1 MSSYLSKT
9 LTSKL
14 RESKPIDEVV
24 LKILRASEDVVLCQA
39 MVEGHKRVLHAY
51 GIKNISS
58 FNTDWIGRDDVI
70 LIVAMSADGNKIL
83 GGTRLQSGD
92 KPEDFPLY
100 QAVGHMD
107 EGLKPWLSNLLK
119 DGTMEL
125 NGMWNSIEL
134 AGMGLGVEWM
144 VQSAMASMSILDLRN
159 ILALTSPVT
168 RKMRDKMGWSIQD
181 QFGDD
186 GYFKYPNDKLL
197 ASIEQFIFPDDL
209 PKSQKDVRVFL
220 DELWADPTGYV
231 MNIKGSKG
239 RLKVCFNI
247 SV

>member
-70 LIVAMSADGNKIL
+70 LIVAMSTDGNKIL
-83 GGTRLQSGD
+83 AGTRLQSGD
-92 KPEDFPLY
+92 KPEDLPLY

-107 EGLKPWLSNLLK
+107 EGLKPWLATLLK

-168 RKMRDKMGWSIQD
+168 RKMRDKMGWSIKD

-209 PKSQKDVRVFL
+209 PKSQKEVRVFL

-231 MNIKGSKG
+231 MNIKGPKG
-239 RLKVCFNI
+239 KLKVSFNI

>member
-58 FNTDWIGRDDVI
+58 FNTDWFGRDDVI
-70 LIVAMSADGNKIL
+70 LIVAMSADGNKML
-83 GGTRLQSGD
+83 AGTRLQSGD
-92 KPEDFPLY
+92 NPEDFPLY

-168 RKMRDKMGWSIQD
+168 RKMRDKMGWSIKD

-197 ASIEQFIFPDDL
+197 ASIEQFVFPDDL

-220 DELWADPTGYV
+220 EELWADPTGYV
-231 MNIKGSKG
+231 MNIKGPKG
-239 RLKVCFNI
+239 KLKVRFNI

>member
-58 FNTDWIGRDDVI
+58 FNTDWFGRDDVI

-83 GGTRLQSGD
+83 AGTRLQSGD
-92 KPEDFPLY
+92 NPEDFPLY

-168 RKMRDKMGWSIQD
+168 RKMRDKMGWSIKD

-197 ASIEQFIFPDDL
+197 ASIEQFVFPDDL

-220 DELWADPTGYV
+220 EELWADPTGYV
-231 MNIKGSKG
+231 MNIKGPKG
-239 RLKVCFNI
+239 KLKVRFNI

>member
-58 FNTDWIGRDDVI
+58 FNTDWMGRDDVI

-83 GGTRLQSGD
+83 AGTRLQSGD
-92 KPEDFPLY
+92 KPEDLPLY

-107 EGLKPWLSNLLK
+107 EGLKPWLATLLK
-119 DGTMEL
+119 DQTMEL

-168 RKMRDKMGWSIQD
+168 RKMRDKMGWSIKD

-197 ASIEQFIFPDDL
+197 ASIEQFIFQDDL
-209 PKSQKDVRVFL
+209 PKSQKEVRVFL

-231 MNIKGSKG
+231 MNIKGPKG
-239 RLKVCFNI
+239 KLKVSFNI

>member
-58 FNTDWIGRDDVI
+58 FNTDWFGRDDVI
-70 LIVAMSADGNKIL
+70 LIVAMSADGNKML
-83 GGTRLQSGD
+83 AGTRLQSGD
-92 KPEDFPLY
+92 NPEDFPLY

-144 VQSAMASMSILDLRN
+144 VQSAMASMSLLDLRN

-168 RKMRDKMGWSIQD
+168 RKMRDKMGWSIKD

-197 ASIEQFIFPDDL
+197 ASIEQFVFPDDL

-220 DELWADPTGYV
+220 EELWADPTGYV
-231 MNIKGSKG
+231 MNIKGPKG
-239 RLKVCFNI
+239 KLKVRFNI

>member
-83 GGTRLQSGD
+83 AGTRLQSGD
-92 KPEDFPLY
+92 NPEDFPLY

-107 EGLKPWLSNLLK
+107 EGLKPWLSTLLK

-168 RKMRDKMGWSIQD
+168 RKLRDKMGWSIKD

-209 PKSQKDVRVFL
+209 PKSQKEVRVFL

-231 MNIKGSKG
+231 MNIKGPKG
-239 RLKVCFNI
+239 KLKVSFNI

>member
-58 FNTDWIGRDDVI
+58 FNTDWFGRDDVI
-70 LIVAMSADGNKIL
+70 LIVAMSADGNKML
-83 GGTRLQSGD
+83 AGTRLQSGD
-92 KPEDFPLY
+92 NPEDFPLY

-168 RKMRDKMGWSIQD
+168 RKMRDKMGWSIKD

-197 ASIEQFIFPDDL
+197 ASIEQFVFPDDL

-231 MNIKGSKG
+231 MNIKGPKG
-239 RLKVCFNI
+239 KLKVRFNI

>member
-58 FNTDWIGRDDVI
+58 FNTDWFGRDDVI
-70 LIVAMSADGNKIL
+70 LIVAMSADGNKML
-83 GGTRLQSGD
+83 AGTRLQSGD
-92 KPEDFPLY
+92 NPEDFPLY

-144 VQSAMASMSILDLRN
+144 VQSAMASMSLLDLRN

-168 RKMRDKMGWSIQD
+168 RKMRDKMGWSIKD

-197 ASIEQFIFPDDL
+197 ASIEQFVFPDDL

-231 MNIKGSKG
+231 MNIKGPKG
-239 RLKVCFNI
+239 KLKVRFNI

>member
-24 LKILRASEDVVLCQA
+24 LKILRASEDVELCQS

-70 LIVAMSADGNKIL
+70 LIVAMSADGKKVL
-83 GGTRLQSGD
+83 AGTRLQSGD

-107 EGLKPWLSNLLK
+107 EGLKSWLATLIQ

-144 VQSAMASMSILDLRN
+144 VQSAMASMSMLDLRN
-159 ILALTSPVT
+159 LFALTSPVT
-168 RKMRDKMGWSIQD
+168 RRMRDKMGWSIQD

-197 ASIEQFIFPDDL
+197 ASIEHFIFPDDL

-231 MNIKGSKG
+231 MNIKGPKG
-239 RLKVCFNI
+239 KLKVRFNI

>member
-1 MSSYLSKT
+1 
-9 LTSKL
+9 
-14 RESKPIDEVV
+14 
-24 LKILRASEDVVLCQA
+24 

-70 LIVAMSADGNKIL
+70 LIVAMSTDGNKIL
-83 GGTRLQSGD
+83 AGTRLQSGD
-92 KPEDFPLY
+92 KPEDLPLY

-107 EGLKPWLSNLLK
+107 EGLKPWLATLLK

-168 RKMRDKMGWSIQD
+168 RKMRDKMGWSIKD

-209 PKSQKDVRVFL
+209 PKSQKEVRVFL

-231 MNIKGSKG
+231 MNIKGPKG
-239 RLKVCFNI
+239 KLKVSFNI

>member
-14 RESKPIDEVV
+14 RESKPIDKVV
-24 LKILRASEDVVLCQA
+24 LTILRASEDVELCQA
-39 MVEGHKRVLHAY
+39 MVEGHKRVLKTY

-58 FNTDWIGRDDVI
+58 FNTDWIGRNDVI
-70 LIVAMSADGNKIL
+70 LIVAMSADGDKVL
-83 GGTRLQSGD
+83 AGTRLQTGV

-100 QAVGHMD
+100 QAVGAMD
-107 EGLKPWLSNLLK
+107 EELKPWLISLIK

-144 VQSAMASMSILDLRN
+144 VQTAMASMSMLDLRN
-159 ILALTSPVT
+159 ICALTSPVT

-181 QFGDD
+181 QFGDE

-197 ASIEQFIFPDDL
+197 ASIEHFIFPDDL
-209 PKSQKDVRVFL
+209 PKSQKDVRMFME
-220 DELWADPTGYV
+220 ELWADPTGYV
-231 MNIKGSKG
+231 MNVKGPKG
-239 RLKVCFNI
+239 KLTVLFNI

>member
-144 VQSAMASMSILDLRN
+144 VQSAMASMSLLDLRN

-168 RKMRDKMGWSIQD
+168 RKMRDKMGWSIKD

-197 ASIEQFIFPDDL
+197 ASIEQFVFPDDL

-231 MNIKGSKG
+231 MNIKGPKG
-239 RLKVCFNI
+239 KLKVRFNI

>member
-83 GGTRLQSGD
+83 AGTRLQTGV

-107 EGLKPWLSNLLK
+107 EGLKPWLSTLLK

-168 RKMRDKMGWSIQD
+168 RKMRDKMGWSIKD

-231 MNIKGSKG
+231 MNIKGPKG
-239 RLKVCFNI
+239 KLKVSFNI

>member
-70 LIVAMSADGNKIL
+70 LIVAMSTDGNKIL
-83 GGTRLQSGD
+83 AGTRLQSGD
-92 KPEDFPLY
+92 KPDDLRLY

-107 EGLKPWLSNLLK
+107 EGLKPWLATLLK

-168 RKMRDKMGWSIQD
+168 RKMRDKMGWSIKD

-209 PKSQKDVRVFL
+209 PKSQKEVRVFL

-231 MNIKGSKG
+231 MNIKGPKG
-239 RLKVCFNI
+239 KLKVSFNI

>member
-14 RESKPIDEVV
+14 RESKPIDKVV
-24 LKILRASEDVVLCQA
+24 LTILRASEDVELCQA
-39 MVEGHKRVLHAY
+39 MVEGHKRVLKTY

-58 FNTDWIGRDDVI
+58 FNTDWIGRNDVI
-70 LIVAMSADGNKIL
+70 LIVAMSADGDKVL
-83 GGTRLQSGD
+83 AGTRLQTGS

-100 QAVGHMD
+100 QAVGAMD
-107 EGLKPWLSNLLK
+107 EELKPWLTSLIK

-144 VQSAMASMSILDLRN
+144 VQTAMASMSMLDLRN
-159 ILALTSPVT
+159 IFALTSPVT
-168 RKMRDKMGWSIQD
+168 RKMRNKMGWSIQD

-197 ASIEQFIFPDDL
+197 ASIEHFIFPDDL
-209 PKSQKDVRVFL
+209 PKSQKDVRMFME
-220 DELWADPTGYV
+220 ELWADPTGYV
-231 MNIKGSKG
+231 MNVKGPKG
-239 RLKVCFNI
+239 KLTVRFNI

>member
-1 MSSYLSKT
+1 MSSYLFKT

-24 LKILRASEDVVLCQA
+24 LKILRASEDVDLCQA

-58 FNTDWIGRDDVI
+58 FNTDWIGREDVV
-70 LIVAMSADGNKIL
+70 LIVAMSADGNKVL
-83 GGTRLQSGD
+83 GGTRLQSGL

-100 QAVGHMD
+100 QAVGSMD
-107 EGLKPWLSNLLK
+107 EKLKPWLTSLIK

-134 AGMGLGVEWM
+134 AGLGLGVEWM
-144 VQSAMASMSILDLRN
+144 VQSAMASMSMLDLRN

-168 RKMRDKMGWSIQD
+168 RRMRDKMGWSIQD
-181 QFGDD
+181 QFGDE
-186 GYFKYPNDKLL
+186 GYFKYPNEKLK
-197 ASIEQFIFPDDL
+197 ASIEHFVFPDDL
-209 PKSQKDVRVFL
+209 PKSQKEVRMFL
-220 DELWADPTGYV
+220 EELWADPTGYV
-231 MNIKGSKG
+231 MNVKGPKG
-239 RLKVCFNI
+239 KVSVRFNI
-247 SV
+247 AL

>member
-58 FNTDWIGRDDVI
+58 FNTDWMGRDDVI

-83 GGTRLQSGD
+83 AGTRLQSGD
-92 KPEDFPLY
+92 NPEDFPLY

-107 EGLKPWLSNLLK
+107 EGLKPWLATLLK
-119 DGTMEL
+119 DQTMEL

-168 RKMRDKMGWSIQD
+168 RKMRDKMGWSIKD
-181 QFGDD
+181 QFGDE

-209 PKSQKDVRVFL
+209 PKSQKEVRVFL

-231 MNIKGSKG
+231 MNIKGPKG
-239 RLKVCFNI
+239 KLKVSFNI

>member
-83 GGTRLQSGD
+83 AGTRLQTGD

-107 EGLKPWLSNLLK
+107 EGLKPWLSTLLK

-134 AGMGLGVEWM
+134 AGMGL
-144 VQSAMASMSILDLRN
+144 
-159 ILALTSPVT
+159 
-168 RKMRDKMGWSIQD
+168 
-181 QFGDD
+181 
-186 GYFKYPNDKLL
+186 
-197 ASIEQFIFPDDL
+197 
-209 PKSQKDVRVFL
+209 
-220 DELWADPTGYV
+220 
-231 MNIKGSKG
+231 
-239 RLKVCFNI
+239 
-247 SV
+247 

>member
-58 FNTDWIGRDDVI
+58 FNTDWFGRDDVI
-70 LIVAMSADGNKIL
+70 LIVAMSADGNKML
-83 GGTRLQSGD
+83 AGTRLQSGD
-92 KPEDFPLY
+92 NPEDFPLY

-107 EGLKPWLSNLLK
+107 EGLKPWLSNLVK

-168 RKMRDKMGWSIQD
+168 RKMRDKMGWSIKD

-197 ASIEQFIFPDDL
+197 ASIEQFVFPDDL

-220 DELWADPTGYV
+220 EELWADPTGYV
-231 MNIKGSKG
+231 MNIKGPKG
-239 RLKVCFNI
+239 KLKVRFNI

>member
-58 FNTDWIGRDDVI
+58 FNTDWFGRDDVI

-83 GGTRLQSGD
+83 AGTRLQSGD
-92 KPEDFPLY
+92 NPEDFPLY

-107 EGLKPWLSNLLK
+107 EGLKPWLSNLVK

-168 RKMRDKMGWSIQD
+168 RKMRDKMGWSIKD

-186 GYFKYPNDKLL
+186 GYFNYPNDKLL
-197 ASIEQFIFPDDL
+197 ASIEQFVFPDDL

-220 DELWADPTGYV
+220 EELWADPTGYV
-231 MNIKGSKG
+231 MNIKGPKG
-239 RLKVCFNI
+239 KLKVRFNI

>member
-58 FNTDWIGRDDVI
+58 FNTDWMGRDDVI

-83 GGTRLQSGD
+83 AGTRLQSGD
-92 KPEDFPLY
+92 KPEDLPLY

-107 EGLKPWLSNLLK
+107 EGLKPWLATLLK
-119 DGTMEL
+119 DQTMEL

-168 RKMRDKMGWSIQD
+168 RKMRDKMGWSIKD

-209 PKSQKDVRVFL
+209 PKSQKEVRVFL

-231 MNIKGSKG
+231 MNIKGPKG
-239 RLKVCFNI
+239 KLKVRFNI

>member
-58 FNTDWIGRDDVI
+58 FNTDWFGRDDVI

-83 GGTRLQSGD
+83 AGTRLQSGD
-92 KPEDFPLY
+92 NPEDFPLY

-107 EGLKPWLSNLLK
+107 EGLKPWLSNLVK

-168 RKMRDKMGWSIQD
+168 RKMRDKMGWSIKD

-197 ASIEQFIFPDDL
+197 ASIEQFVFPDDL

-220 DELWADPTGYV
+220 EELWADPTGYV
-231 MNIKGSKG
+231 MNIKGPKG
-239 RLKVCFNI
+239 KLKVRFNI

>member
-14 RESKPIDEVV
+14 SEAKPVDEVV
-24 LKILRASEDVVLCQA
+24 LKILRASEDVGLCQA
-39 MVEGHKRVLHAY
+39 MVDGHKRVLHAY

-58 FNTDWIGRDDVI
+58 FNTDWIGRDDVV
-70 LIVAMSADGNKIL
+70 LIVAMSADGEKVL
-83 GGTRLQSGD
+83 AGTRLQSGD

-100 QAVGHMD
+100 QAVGAMD
-107 EGLKPWLSNLLK
+107 DSLKPWLSSLIK

-144 VQSAMASMSILDLRN
+144 VQSAMASMSMLDLRN

-168 RKMRDKMGWSIQD
+168 RRMRDKMGWSIQD
-181 QFGDD
+181 QFGDG
-186 GYFKYPNDKLL
+186 GYFKYPNDKLR
-197 ASIEQFIFPDDL
+197 ASIEHFIFPDDL
-209 PKSQKDVRVFL
+209 PKTHKDVKVFM
-220 DELWADPTGYV
+220 EEIWADPSGYV
-231 MNIKGSKG
+231 MNIKGPKG
-239 RLKVCFNI
+239 NLKVRFNI

>member
-58 FNTDWIGRDDVI
+58 FNTDWFGRDDVI

-83 GGTRLQSGD
+83 AGTRLQSGD
-92 KPEDFPLY
+92 NPEDFPLY

-107 EGLKPWLSNLLK
+107 EGLKPWLSNLVK

-144 VQSAMASMSILDLRN
+144 YNLRW
-159 ILALTSPVT
+159 P
-168 RKMRDKMGWSIQD
+168 QC
-181 QFGDD
+181 QF
-186 GYFKYPNDKLL
+186 
-197 ASIEQFIFPDDL
+197 
-209 PKSQKDVRVFL
+209 
-220 DELWADPTGYV
+220 
-231 MNIKGSKG
+231 
-239 RLKVCFNI
+239 
-247 SV
+247 

>member
-58 FNTDWIGRDDVI
+58 FNTDWFGRDDVI

-83 GGTRLQSGD
+83 AGTRLQSGD
-92 KPEDFPLY
+92 NPEDFPLY

-107 EGLKPWLSNLLK
+107 EGLKPWLSNLVK

-168 RKMRDKMGWSIQD
+168 RKMRDKMGWSIKD

-197 ASIEQFIFPDDL
+197 ASIEQFVFPDDL

-231 MNIKGSKG
+231 MNIKGPKG
-239 RLKVCFNI
+239 KLKVRFNI

>member
-58 FNTDWIGRDDVI
+58 FNTDWMGRDDVI

-83 GGTRLQSGD
+83 AGTRLQSGD
-92 KPEDFPLY
+92 KPEDLPLY

-107 EGLKPWLSNLLK
+107 EGLKPWLATLLK
-119 DGTMEL
+119 DQTMEL

-168 RKMRDKMGWSIQD
+168 RKMRDKMGWSIKD

-209 PKSQKDVRVFL
+209 PKSQKEVRVFL

-231 MNIKGSKG
+231 MNIKGPKG
-239 RLKVCFNI
+239 KLKVSFNI

>member
-58 FNTDWIGRDDVI
+58 FNTDWFGRDDVI
-70 LIVAMSADGNKIL
+70 LIVAMSADGNKML
-83 GGTRLQSGD
+83 AGTRLQSGD
-92 KPEDFPLY
+92 NPEDFPLY

>member
-107 EGLKPWLSNLLK
+107 EGLKPWLATLLK

>member
-58 FNTDWIGRDDVI
+58 FNTDWFGRDDVI

-83 GGTRLQSGD
+83 AGTRLQSGD
-92 KPEDFPLY
+92 NPEDFPLY

-107 EGLKPWLSNLLK
+107 EGLKPWLSNLVK

-168 RKMRDKMGWSIQD
+168 RKMRDKMGWSIKD

-197 ASIEQFIFPDDL
+197 ASIEQFVFPDDL
-209 PKSQKDVRVFL
+209 PKSQKEVRVFL
-220 DELWADPTGYV
+220 EELWADPTGYV
-231 MNIKGSKG
+231 MNIKGPKG
-239 RLKVCFNI
+239 KLKVRFNI

>member
-58 FNTDWIGRDDVI
+58 FNTDWMGRDDVI

-83 GGTRLQSGD
+83 AGTRLQSGD

-107 EGLKPWLSNLLK
+107 EGLKPWLATLLK